1 MVATDLFIPSL
12 TSGCLAGLVKY
23 SKNKISSLSVKDA
36 INPLQLFVEKRQ
48 IFNQNNPQL
57 NNIIN
62 H

>member
-23 SKNKISSLSVKDA
+23 SKNEISSLSVTDA

-48 IFNQNNPQL
+48 FFSQNNQ
-57 NNIIN
+57 
-62 H
+62 